1 MHRGSAPGRL
11 EDACRRTFGIDVLEC
26 EHCGGR
32 LRLLATI
39 EAPATI
45 AVILNHLGL
54 PREKPS
60 LAPAR
65 APPWFADSAW

>member
-1 MHRGSAPGRL
+1 MM
-11 EDACRRTFGIDVLEC
+11 RRTFGIDVLEC

-54 PREKPS
+54 PSEKPT

-65 APPWFADSAW
+65 APPWRDDSAW